1 MKFKSFAIL
10 TFFALFTIFGTS
22 AAFAQEAP
30 KSEPANSEA
39 PLPTNAAPIKIGIAL
54 PKASFAVEGVDN
66 AQIAAGIR
74 EMIGGYFKGT
84 GVEIVALEARLPQ
97 TLLDEAKEKGCF
109 YILQTAVTQ
118 KKSGGGFGAFKS
130 IAPVLGSVAPMAG
143 ISGSTAGMI
152 AGSVAQT
159 AIYTAANLAENTK
172 AKDQFTFEYSL
183 VSAENRTVKATN
195 SVKAKA
201 KADGE
206 DVLSPIVEKMAEAVL
221 KAVE

>member
-1 MKFKSFAIL
+1 MKLKSFAIL
-10 TFFALFTIFGTS
+10 TLFALIAVFGTS
-22 AAFAQEAP
+22 AARAQEAP
-30 KSEPANSEA
+30 KNEPANAEA
-39 PLPTNAAPIKIGIAL
+39 PLPMSGAPIKIGVAL

-84 GVEIVALEARLPQ
+84 GVEIVPLEARLPQ
-97 TLLDEAKEKGCF
+97 TILDEAKEKGCL
-109 YILQTAVTQ
+109 YILQTAVAQ
-118 KKSGGGFGAFKS
+118 KKGGGGFGAFKS
-130 IAPVLGSVAPMAG
+130 IAPVLGSVVPVAG
-143 ISGSTAGMI
+143 MGSTAGII

-159 AIYTAANLAENTK
+159 AIYTAANLAETTK

-183 VSAENRTVKATN
+183 VSTENRAVKASN